1 MSTTALIDQYQNKR
15 FQTLEY
21 GTVTGAL
28 SNMESCTLSSL
39 EVNILGVI
47 VHCLKDPSYYP
58 LVMAVNRTW
67 QQCVEPYVKKWV
79 RDFAFGAEDW
89 SRYYGNVGKVPPLPP
104 HIFKILMG
112 LCSYWEGKRVKD
124 THFLTLI
131 PESINEVPLTLNT
144 LQESIKAPQGGGHAS
159 AYKFYSEGVKKE
171 LGKERIAAP
180 YWALMTK
187 YVLPG
192 SRNKTFIE
200 QEAILQ
206 ADSRYRVPKALE
218 TTVVFLT
225 HRVKK
230 KVQFHLEELST
241 YTRCAEKVHDKV
253 YRVIV
258 GALDSAGLIVNNYFY
273 GDGNS
278 ADHIGLRA
286 LRKL

>member
-1 MSTTALIDQYQNKR
+1 MSTAALSDPPQNKR
-15 FQTLEY
+15 FQTLES
-21 GTVTGAL
+21 GTVIGAL
-28 SNMESCTLSSL
+28 SNVESCMSSSL

-47 VHCLKDPSYYP
+47 VDCLKDPSYYP

-89 SRYYGNVGKVPPLPP
+89 RRYYGNVRKVPSLPP

-112 LCSYWEGKRVKD
+112 LCPYWEGKRVKE

-131 PESINEVPLTLNT
+131 PESVNDVPLTLNT
-144 LQESIKAPQGGGHAS
+144 FQECIKNPQGGGDAAEYS
-159 AYKFYSEGVKKE
+159 FYPEGVKNE
-171 LGKERIAAP
+171 LGKERMVAP

-187 YVLPG
+187 NVLPG
-192 SRNKTFIE
+192 SRNKTFTE

-206 ADSRYRVPKALE
+206 ADSRYGVPKALE

-225 HRVKK
+225 HHVKK
-230 KVQFHLEELST
+230 KVQFHLEERSI
-241 YTRCAEKVHDKV
+241 YTRCEEKVHDKV

-258 GALDSAGLIVNNYFY
+258 GALGSAGLIINSYFY
-273 GDGNS
+273 GDGNGG
-278 ADHIGLRA
+278 DHIGLRA